1 MEAWPPSLVS
11 EERLRSLLLV
21 EIRAQRDIPPSNKKF
36 GKYLICLTFTHQS
49 SIHTPSI
56 YQIRSDL
63 LGQFLA
69 SPISIPLLCTLNQIQ
84 IHHRQPQGRLINR
97 QSPEY
102 RLHRIHTKEAGFA
115 QISFYW
121 PTKSSNVENCT
132 HAAKTEMQARA
143 PKNMITQYP

>member
-1 MEAWPPSLVS
+1 MEAWPRSLVS

-21 EIRAQRDIPPSNKKF
+21 EIRAQS
-36 GKYLICLTFTHQS
+36 
-49 SIHTPSI
+49 
-56 YQIRSDL
+56 
-63 LGQFLA
+63 
-69 SPISIPLLCTLNQIQ
+69 PLLCTLNQIQ